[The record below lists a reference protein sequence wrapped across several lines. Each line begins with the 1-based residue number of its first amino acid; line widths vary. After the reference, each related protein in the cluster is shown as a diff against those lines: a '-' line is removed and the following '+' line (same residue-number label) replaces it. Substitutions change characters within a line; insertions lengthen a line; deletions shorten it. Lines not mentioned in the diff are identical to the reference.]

1 MAETRADPEEVV
13 RLRDRGRHREAA
25 ELAGRLIE
33 ACADDVELMGLLKTR
48 GYILKGLDR
57 LEEAEADFRR
67 ALELFDGSAGLREA
81 VLCRRG
87 LALLKRDRP
96 HLGAS
101 LAEHRRELELAERL
115 GDARI
120 LCGTLANLANVHVRL
135 AGYGKARD
143 CAEKQLACAEELGD
157 RRMVR
162 MALSNLGRA
171 LMFLGETQPARERFE
186 AQLAMA
192 EASGE
197 PEGISNALNNLSML
211 EMERGAPREALPHLQ
226 RQLELGRE
234 SGDRHIEMLSRGNLA
249 VCLLRLGRHREAL
262 EQAKEQFRLSWE
274 KSDWMNMAVALGNMG
289 EVYIHL
295 GELERAL
302 QCIEKLV
309 RNAETGGVSDAVAE
323 GLLLEAGL
331 QMALGRREEAFGRAR
346 RASRIF
352 DALELAGQAAE
363 ARATALAALPAG
375 DGRAGALLGR
385 GPGPSTDGP
394 RGEQRLA
401 VQRARHGGA
410 SLEELAAALSHPL
423 ARAEALAASGR
434 TEEAV
439 GLLRELRTTRP
450 LDTEPALL
458 LIMLEEGRG
467 PDTVSDSGS
476 SQDSKGD

>member
-1 MAETRADPEEVV
+1 MADIHSVM

-25 ELAGRLIE
+25 ELAERLME
-33 ACADDVELMGLLKTR
+33 GCADDVELMGLLKTR
-48 GYILKGLDR
+48 GYIFKGLDR

-87 LALLKRDRP
+87 LALLKRGRP

-115 GDARI
+115 EDPRI
-120 LCGTLANLANVHVRL
+120 LCGTLANLANVHIRL

-143 CAEKQLACAEELGD
+143 CAERQLACAEELGD
-157 RRMVR
+157 RRMVGL
-162 MALSNLGRA
+162 ALSNLGRA
-171 LMFLGETQPARERFE
+171 LMFLGETRRARQRFE

-197 PEGISNALNNLSML
+197 PQDISNALNNLSML
-211 EMERGAPREALPHLQ
+211 EMERGAPEAALPHLQ

-234 SGDRHIEMLSRGNLA
+234 SSDRNIEMVSRGNLA
-249 VCLLRLGRHREAL
+249 VCLRRLGRHREAL

-274 KSDWMNMAVALGNMG
+274 KSDWMNMAAALGNMG

-295 GELERAL
+295 GELDRAL
-302 QCIEKLV
+302 QCIENLV
-309 RNAETGGVSDAVAE
+309 RNAETGGVSDAAAG
-323 GLLLEAGL
+323 GLLLKAGL
-331 QMALGRREEAFGRAR
+331 QLALGRREEAFGPAK

-352 DALELAGQAAE
+352 DALGLAGQAAE

-375 DGRAGALLGR
+375 DGRAAALLGR
-385 GPGPSTDGP
+385 EPGPSTDGP

-401 VQRARHGGA
+401 VQRARHGGS
-410 SLEELAAALSHPL
+410 SLEELAEALSDPL
-423 ARAEALAASGR
+423 ARAEALAACGR
-434 TEEAV
+434 RAEAV
-439 GLLRELRTTRP
+439 GLLRKLRSTRP
-450 LDTEPALL
+450 LDTGPALL
-458 LIMLEEGRG
+458 LIVLEEGRG
-467 PDTVSDSGS
+467 PTPVSGGS
-476 SQDSKGD
+476 SEQDSKGE